1 VKKDKLLK
9 PRKGFDKSILLLL
22 AIVLVI
28 IVTFTFFYFQ
38 VRTDK
43 ISDSIKNGEY
53 LNILLLI
60 HEEEQ
65 LLFSEVFFYHPSTG
79 KGAILDISRET
90 GSIISEINRIDRI
103 ETLFDIG
110 HPNGY
115 IEKIE
120 ELIDMPV
127 GNYIQ
132 LDLQQVSEIVD
143 LFEGLDMFIANP
155 VEIVEKEEMVLLPS
169 GSLTLDGDKI
179 RIFLS
184 YEEEGETETERIGR
198 RQKFMQ
204 SLLKSLSNRKTL
216 FDDEKVVN
224 NLYGRMKT
232 DLSKRAVVSLFREM
246 SNLDAERLIF
256 QRVLGLSR
264 RVDGNLLLFPH
275 YEGNLLKETV
285 KQTID
290 SISNTEVISDEEL
303 RVTIEILNGTTVTGL
318 AGRTAQVFESYGYD
332 VKSVTNAETQNY
344 QKTIILDRTGNIAN
358 AQRVASL
365 IRCNSVETRI
375 IPVDPD
381 LEMIS
386 DIVDV
391 TIIIG
396 ADFNGR
402 YCKE

>member
-1 VKKDKLLK
+1 MK

-28 IVTFTFFYFQ
+28 IVTFSFFYFQ

-43 ISDSIKNGEY
+43 ISDSIKNGEH
-53 LNILLLI
+53 LNILFLI

-65 LLFSEVFFYHPSTG
+65 ILFSEVFFYHPSTG
-79 KGAILDISRET
+79 KGAILDIPRET

-103 ETLFDIG
+103 ETLFDIR

-155 VEIVEKEEMVLLPS
+155 VEIVEKEKMVLLPS
-169 GSLTLDGDKI
+169 GSLTLDGDKT

-184 YEEEGETETERIGR
+184 YGEEGETETERIGR
-198 RQKFMQ
+198 RQKFIQ
-204 SLLKSLSNRKTL
+204 SLLKSPSKRKTL

-264 RVDGNLLLFPH
+264 RVDDNLLLFPH

-332 VKSVTNAETQNY
+332 VKSVANAETQNY

-365 IRCNSVETRI
+365 IHCNSVETRI

-381 LEMIS
+381 LELIS